1 MYPNINLYNMLI
13 LIWYMYSRTNVKKR
27 FATHGPQETNSV
39 LNDWIWSQT
48 YLFVVFFLRHEAG
61 FTNFRFRH
69 IPRCSMY
76 GIFTYIYPPKTTQM

>member
-1 MYPNINLYNMLI
+1 M
-13 LIWYMYSRTNVKKR
+13 IWYMYSRTNVKKR
-27 FATHGPQETNSV
+27 FATMDPRKQ
-39 LNDWIWSQT
+39 I
-48 YLFVVFFLRHEAG
+48 LFSMIESDPKPSLSFFFLRHEAG